1 MWSGRVDIIHNKS
14 RLILL
19 HRRRRAVELQ
29 AREGERGG
37 GGGRSWRGRRSSS
50 GVRVKN
56 RTCTTRGHRHIS
68 INEFSGYRGLF
79 PARRAAD
86 PELHSQLQS
95 APARIP
101 PFWESGRNLYVNP
114 ESQHRIFGE
123 FLETRVFLSLP
134 PSPSLLLPPR
144 REWKIKNGG
153 FFTTRDYAVS
163 SSSVIISFFPFFR
176 YVIHVVVI
184 WTKISMERYMYIV
197 FSIIC
202 NNLDSSL

>member
-1 MWSGRVDIIHNKS
+1 MDNDDATGDATGWKETHCKTSLS
-14 RLILL
+14 FSLFLSFFL
-19 HRRRRAVELQ
+19 FFERRRAVELQ

-114 ESQHRIFGE
+114 ESQHGIFDPKGN
-123 FLETRVFLSLP
+123 FSKRACFFRFLP
-134 PSPSLLLPPR
+134 PPP
-144 REWKIKNGG
+144 
-153 FFTTRDYAVS
+153 F
-163 SSSVIISFFPFFR
+163 SFLMP
-176 YVIHVVVI
+176 
-184 WTKISMERYMYIV
+184 
-197 FSIIC
+197 
-202 NNLDSSL
+202 

>member
-1 MWSGRVDIIHNKS
+1 MASLS
-14 RLILL
+14 RLFSIYDDATGDATGWKETHCKTSLSFFFPLL
-19 HRRRRAVELQ
+19 RAETCSRV
-29 AREGERGG
+29 AGKGREGERGG

-114 ESQHRIFGE
+114 ESQHGIFDPKGN
-123 FLETRVFLSLP
+123 FSKRACFFRFLP
-134 PSPSLLLPPR
+134 PPP
-144 REWKIKNGG
+144 
-153 FFTTRDYAVS
+153 F
-163 SSSVIISFFPFFR
+163 SFLMP
-176 YVIHVVVI
+176 
-184 WTKISMERYMYIV
+184 
-197 FSIIC
+197 
-202 NNLDSSL
+202 

>member
-1 MWSGRVDIIHNKS
+1 MTRQEMQLDGRKRIVKPLFRS
-14 RLILL
+14 FFLFFE
-19 HRRRRAVELQ
+19 RRRAVELQ

-134 PSPSLLLPPR
+134 PSASLLLPHAVSEKLKMVVFLL
-144 REWKIKNGG
+144 REIII
-153 FFTTRDYAVS
+153 RVS
-163 SSSVIISFFPFFR
+163 SSLVIISFFPFFR
-176 YVIHVVVI
+176 YVTHVVVI
-184 WTKISMERYMYIV
+184 
-197 FSIIC
+197 
-202 NNLDSSL
+202 

>member
-134 PSPSLLLPPR
+134 PSASLLLPH
-144 REWKIKNGG
+144 
-153 FFTTRDYAVS
+153 AVS
-163 SSSVIISFFPFFR
+163 EKLKMVVFLLREITQYHHHQWSSPPSFLSFD
-176 YVIHVVVI
+176 
-184 WTKISMERYMYIV
+184 T
-197 FSIIC
+197 
-202 NNLDSSL
+202 

>member
-1 MWSGRVDIIHNKS
+1 MWPLSPASSLFTMTRQEMQLDGRKRIVKPLFRS
-14 RLILL
+14 FFLFFE
-19 HRRRRAVELQ
+19 RRRAVELQ

-68 INEFSGYRGLF
+68 INEFSGYRSLF

-114 ESQHRIFGE
+114 ESQHGIFDPKGNFSKRACFFR
-123 FLETRVFLSLP
+123 FLPPPPFSFPHAVSEKLKMVVFLL
-134 PSPSLLLPPR
+134 
-144 REWKIKNGG
+144 REIII
-153 FFTTRDYAVS
+153 RVS
-163 SSSVIISFFPFFR
+163 SSLVIISFFPFFR
-176 YVIHVVVI
+176 YVTHVVVI
-184 WTKISMERYMYIV
+184 
-197 FSIIC
+197 
-202 NNLDSSL
+202 